1 MSHKR
6 APPQSKPAPNSL
18 TSLAARDNSMAAAF
32 AAATSNGEKPTYN
45 PVSKWQEH
53 VEVPGLTLFD
63 IHREPRRA
71 NIDPLARVRVQL
83 KVLSPE
89 FHCSVCLSYIKN
101 TRIVKECLH
110 RFCNDCIEKCLRIGK
125 RECPQCRIH
134 IPSRRSLRPDVNF
147 DNLIKSIYG
156 DIEKLEEYEEEEIEK
171 LNRDRNAHNA
181 YAESRK
187 RGVLHQVMQRNKRRN
202 SSLENALLENAQSSI
217 SQSVTSTSIVGL
229 KESTLI
235 DFILRRHPQE
245 IVVDRLKREYIRTSH
260 DMTIENLKVF
270 LGKKLGYDQYPHF
283 QILTTAGERTVALP
297 DSVTLAL
304 IRRDICDNPDSEII
318 LYYRVF
324 PQC

>member
-18 TSLAARDNSMAAAF
+18 TSLTARDTAAAN
-32 AAATSNGEKPTYN
+32 NGEESSFN
-45 PVSKWQEH
+45 PVSKWQEP

-71 NIDPLARVRVQL
+71 SDDPAARVRVQL

-134 IPSRRSLRPDVNF
+134 IPSRRSLRADTKF

-156 DIEKLEEYEEEEIEK
+156 DIEKLEKYEEEEVARLNTAMI
-171 LNRDRNAHNA
+171 NRD
-181 YAESRK
+181 AESRK
-187 RGVLHQVMQRNKRRN
+187 RGLQQAVQKVRN
-202 SSLENALLENAQSSI
+202 L
-217 SQSVTSTSIVGL
+217 V
-229 KESTLI
+229 
-235 DFILRRHPQE
+235 
-245 IVVDRLKREYIRTSH
+245 
-260 DMTIENLKVF
+260 
-270 LGKKLGYDQYPHF
+270 
-283 QILTTAGERTVALP
+283 
-297 DSVTLAL
+297 
-304 IRRDICDNPDSEII
+304 
-318 LYYRVF
+318 
-324 PQC
+324 